1 MGSKSLF
8 AAILFSGVCLAV
20 APLFGGTTEPSSQP
34 SAGALAEFP
43 IEHWGEPITI
53 PVVWGGKPACF
64 VLDTNASVTVLNA
77 ADFPGLEPFGRN
89 ASVGTS
95 GGQRAMQL
103 FHPPDLHVGPFS
115 LADAGHVFRLDLSDL
130 RAMIGRPVIG
140 FLGVSALKG
149 SVVQVDFDAR
159 KVRFLQP
166 DNQPH
171 PEWGTSLPM
180 PLNAEH
186 NPAVRL
192 SIGGVERS
200 LGIDTASNG
209 FIDLPSQAF
218 DRLPDL
224 ARQPVLSISSLT
236 ANGTVKLRV
245 VRMPEVELAGS
256 RYHDL
261 ICKETRHATG
271 TLGLEFLERNLA
283 TLNFPG
289 NRLYLKPGKEFDH
302 PSEASMSGIH
312 AGRVRDQLVAQV
324 VDVGS
329 PAYEAGVRE
338 GDILVDLNGKPAGD
352 YDMPDVR
359 DLMHAGEGKEM
370 TLTFRHGDS
379 QQTVKFIL
387 RRAI

>member
-1 MGSKSLF
+1 MRPGTFLALAFFPAISF
-8 AAILFSGVCLAV
+8 AIAPVFAIA
-20 APLFGGTTEPSSQP
+20 AEPSSQP
-34 SAGALAEFP
+34 AGNVLAEFQ

-77 ADFPGLEPFGRN
+77 ADFPSLEPFGKN

-95 GGQRAMQL
+95 GGQRAMPM
-103 FHPPDLHVGPFS
+103 FRPPDLHVGPFS
-115 LADAGHVFRLDLSDL
+115 LADAGHVFRLDLTDL

-149 SVVQVDFDAR
+149 SVVQVDFDER
-159 KVRFLQP
+159 KVRFLRP

-171 PEWGTSLPM
+171 PEWGDSLLM
-180 PLNAEH
+180 QLNAEH
-186 NPAVRL
+186 NPAVHL

-209 FIDLPSQAF
+209 SIDLPTEAF
-218 DRLPDL
+218 NRLPDL
-224 ARQPVLSISSLT
+224 ASQTVLSISSLT

-245 VRMPEVELAGS
+245 VRLPEVELAGS
-256 RYHDL
+256 RYRGL
-261 ICKETRHATG
+261 ICKETKHSSG
-271 TLGLEFLERNLA
+271 TLGLEFLERHLA
-283 TLNFPG
+283 TLDFPG

-324 VDVGS
+324 VDAGS
-329 PAYEAGVRE
+329 PAYEAGVRP
-338 GDILVDLNGKPAGD
+338 GDVLVDLNGKPAGD

-370 TLTFRHGDS
+370 TVTFRHGDS
-379 QQTVKFIL
+379 QQTVTFKL